1 VPVLH
6 SSKCRSS
13 SRADA
18 ARRLRNRH
26 LPSLAT
32 PDNSLETQRR
42 GVLRLLSC
50 ASTPAT
56 GRGITPLRQLAEPN
70 LVPKLR
76 FGFADF
82 PYLHCSKDQRLL
94 TLETCCGYGYGLK
107 RRSYRE
113 VHTVASVTDS
123 LLTRLHFQGLHTSDR
138 TEQKGPAFPGL
149 YPCLQVNRDH
159 LTDSWVGSL
168 LGRKDNSS
176 RS

>member
-1 VPVLH
+1 
-6 SSKCRSS
+6 
-13 SRADA
+13 
-18 ARRLRNRH
+18 
-26 LPSLAT
+26 
-32 PDNSLETQRR
+32 
-42 GVLRLLSC
+42 LRLLSC

-159 LTDSWVGSL
+159 LTDSWVAAC
-168 LGRKDNSS
+168 
-176 RS
+176 